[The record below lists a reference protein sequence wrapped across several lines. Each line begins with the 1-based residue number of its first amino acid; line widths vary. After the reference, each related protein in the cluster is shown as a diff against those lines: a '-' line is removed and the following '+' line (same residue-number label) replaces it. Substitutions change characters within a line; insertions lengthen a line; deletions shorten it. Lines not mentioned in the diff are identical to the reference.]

1 GCRSCSTSISIC
13 HWTKWRERWV
23 SRSLPPNRASTE
35 QPDGCDLTS
44 RWRRGSDM
52 TNERFRRDLNRALE
66 AMSGPPSPAL
76 AARVRSALSEP
87 APARPRPFWVAGL
100 AAALIAAI
108 VIGGFVVSN
117 LNRHLTSGVPGTVP
131 SASPSAIASASPSV
145 TPTPIQTPP
154 DSSLPPFDCGSSAP
168 INSQNGP
175 VVSFIDA
182 VRAGTH
188 TGYDRITI
196 EFQNGQPSSIELRP
210 QGNSTFTQGAS
221 GQMVTLA
228 GSAGLLVVIK
238 GADEHTAYSGATD
251 FKTNYSVLLEARQ
264 MEDFEG
270 TVQWG
275 LGLSKS
281 ACHRAFFLTNPT
293 RLVIDI
299 QTG

>member
-1 GCRSCSTSISIC
+1 MS
-13 HWTKWRERWV
+13 RE
-23 SRSLPPNRASTE
+23 N
-35 QPDGCDLTS
+35 
-44 RWRRGSDM
+44 
-52 TNERFRRDLNRALE
+52 FRRELNRAFD

-76 AARVRSALSEP
+76 AARVRSALSER
-87 APARPRPFWVAGL
+87 APARPGPFWIASL

-108 VIGGFVVSN
+108 VVGVFVVAN
-117 LNRHLTSGVPGTVP
+117 FNRHLTSVVPGTVP
-131 SASPSAIASASPSV
+131 SAGPSAIASASPSV

-154 DSSLPPFDCGSSAP
+154 DSSLPPFVCGSSAP
-168 INSQNGP
+168 ITSQNAP
-175 VVSFIDA
+175 TVAFIDT
-182 VRAGTH
+182 VRTGTH

-210 QGNSTFTQGAS
+210 QSNSMFTQGAS
-221 GQMVTLA
+221 GQNVTLA

-251 FKTNYSVLLEARQ
+251 FRTNYPVLLEARQ

-281 ACHRAFFLTNPT
+281 ACYRAFFLTNPT

-299 QTG
+299 QTS